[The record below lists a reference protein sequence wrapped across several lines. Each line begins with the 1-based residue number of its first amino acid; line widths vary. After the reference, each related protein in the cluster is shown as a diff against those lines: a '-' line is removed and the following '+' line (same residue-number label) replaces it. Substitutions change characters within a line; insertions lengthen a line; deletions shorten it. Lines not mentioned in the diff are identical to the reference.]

1 MSQSKAIPKNT
12 SCQCGSELALLRD
25 TVASLQVDILGLKQ
39 WFHGADKLRNEQ
51 MRTATTTLKSDLL
64 ECGKTIHSCVNV
76 THLKLDDVRNKIMV
90 SCSDNVKRL
99 ECRVPSL

>member
-39 WFHGADKLRNEQ
+39 RFHGADKLRNEQ
-51 MRTATTTLKSDLL
+51 MRTATTTLGEIKSDLL

-76 THLKLDDVRNKIMV
+76 TRLKLDEQSNGFM
-90 SCSDNVKRL
+90 
-99 ECRVPSL
+99 